1 MKPDSAHEIHDVMCA
16 NAAKNLGY
24 SSIFAYPNY
33 EPPSS
38 KTKQWLF
45 PSTPQLPT
53 QAFKEFYNVDDGLK
67 ITPLPIPKLLDKY
80 KNRIINP
87 YKLVYQYY
95 LPLHIIPTAKIVH
108 TRDWSCVKAAVKKK
122 INVIYER
129 HYFEERVMEPK
140 ITNSPYLKIA
150 ITQSDL
156 IKKSLIEFGMP
167 EHKVFSLHNGFSQS
181 FLVRE
186 PEAAQEWRNKLLK
199 NNRQQLVI
207 YSGALY
213 SFKGIDVLI
222 DAAKHL
228 PNVQFAVT
236 GGTPEQVEH
245 YRQSAKD
252 KQVDNIDF
260 LGWILPRS
268 SLISLLQAADILA
281 HPHCSGHSA
290 SFTNPVKFFQYIA
303 VGVPIVATEIEPLM
317 EFKKSPIVGAWCE
330 PDHPVKFAEC
340 IKKVLQQYPRK
351 VEGYAENISF
361 AQQFTWEARSAKIL
375 QLANL

>member
-1 MKPDSAHEIHDVMCA
+1 MEKNYLVYTSHLSMKPDSAHEIHDVMCA

-24 SSIFAYPNY
+24 SSVFTYPNFA
-33 EPPSS
+33 PSS
-38 KTKQWLF
+38 TTKQWLS
-45 PSTPQLPT
+45 PATPQSPT
-53 QAFKEFYNVDDGLK
+53 QAFKEFYNVDNDLK
-67 ITPLPIPKLLDKY
+67 IIPLPIPKFLEKS
-80 KNRIINP
+80 KNKIINS
-87 YKLVYQYY
+87 YRLIYQYY
-95 LPLHIIPTAKIVH
+95 LPFQILPKAKIVH

-122 INVIYER
+122 INVIFER
-129 HYFEERVMEPK
+129 HYFQEKAMEPE

-150 ITQSDL
+150 VTQSDL
-156 IKKSLIEFGMP
+156 IKKSLIESGMP
-167 EHKVFSLHNGFSQS
+167 EHKIFSLHNGFGQS
-181 FLVRE
+181 FLIRE
-186 PEAAQEWRNKLLK
+186 PEAAQEWRNRLLK
-199 NNRQQLVI
+199 NRQQLVI

-222 DAAKHL
+222 DAAKNL

-236 GGTPEQVEH
+236 GGTTEQVEH

-268 SLISLLQAADILA
+268 SLVSLLQAADILA

-317 EFKKSPIVGAWCE
+317 EFKQSPIIGGWCE

-361 AQQFTWEARSAKIL
+361 AQQFT
-375 QLANL
+375 